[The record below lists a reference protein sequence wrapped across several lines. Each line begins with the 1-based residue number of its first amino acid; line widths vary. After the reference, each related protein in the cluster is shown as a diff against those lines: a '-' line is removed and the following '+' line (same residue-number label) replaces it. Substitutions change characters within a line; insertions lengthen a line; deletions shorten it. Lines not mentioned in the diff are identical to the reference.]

1 MDGVSFSVLISVYN
15 KETSANLDKSLE
27 SVFNQTIMPTEV
39 VLIEDGKLNDKLDKI
54 VNKYCKSYPK
64 IMRVIKFKENRGLG
78 IALHDGLLKCKHEIV
93 FRMDSDDVCTKKRFE
108 KTLNIFSKMD
118 VDVVGSNIVE
128 YDDKMI
134 KVTGYRNV
142 PETNDRIVKTLKTRN
157 PFNHMTVAYKKS
169 KVMSSGNYLDMP
181 FFEDYYLWARMYV
194 NNSKFYNIQEYLV
207 KVRGGNEMIKR
218 RGGKKYIK
226 PILNFQK
233 YLLKLKIIN
242 IFEFLFNA
250 TVRISVSLI
259 PEMLRTVVYRNF
271 LRKKGGE
278 DECIQKF

>member
-1 MDGVSFSVLISVYN
+1 MDDVSFSVLISIYN
-15 KETSANLDKSLE
+15 KEASTNLDKSLE

-39 VLIEDGKLNDKLDKI
+39 VLVEDGKLNDKLDKI
-54 VNKYCKSYPK
+54 VNKYCKLYPK

-78 IALHDGLLKCKHEIV
+78 IALHDGLLKCKYEIV

-142 PETNDRIVKTLKTRN
+142 PETNDRIAKTLKTRN

-169 KVMSSGNYLDMP
+169 KVISSGNYLDMP

-207 KVRGGNEMIKR
+207 KVRGGNQMIKR

-242 IFEFLFNA
+242 IFEFLFNI